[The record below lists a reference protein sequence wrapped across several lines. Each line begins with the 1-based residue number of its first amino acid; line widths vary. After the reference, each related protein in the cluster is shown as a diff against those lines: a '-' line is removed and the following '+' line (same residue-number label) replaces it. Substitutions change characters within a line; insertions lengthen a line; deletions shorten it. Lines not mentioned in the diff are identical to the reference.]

1 MPDDK
6 KDLYLYEALELRA
19 EFNARIKSLKSL
31 MPEQQSKSGVWS
43 MRSDNPERLEPVDDF
58 DSVNCRKDIK

>member
-43 MRSDNPERLEPVDDF
+43 MRSDNRESCHLLF
-58 DSVNCRKDIK
+58 HLSG